1 MYSIQPPL
9 PGEDFFA
16 LPDNDRLVMV
26 LSTLELGPLLSC
38 LGEGRVGAGR
48 RGFGA
53 RPLLYA
59 LIAAWV
65 YELHSIAHLRRELL
79 RNPSLRVLC
88 GLSGKAVPSEDAF
101 GRLIARL
108 AKNVGAV
115 ETVFA
120 RLRERICALD
130 PELGAHLAIDSTA
143 IHAWSDGNR
152 STPSD
157 PDAAWG
163 KKGVSAKGRMGWW
176 FGYKVHLAVDTTAE
190 LPLAYTVTPANVGDG
205 TELETLVKVVEK
217 SQPEVLAAVM
227 ADAAYDGEHN
237 YQVVWETG
245 ALPVIDFNSRGYEL
259 RPGFSEAHCPLCECG
274 QEMRYLGRDRVYV
287 KYERGPQCSCPEG
300 PAITRWRIEDDIR
313 WHPPLPRHTLKW
325 QRLYRERTSV
335 ERVNARLKGHLRL
348 DGLRHRGLDKVKVH
362 VGLSLIVQL
371 AGALAMMEA
380 GNLRCARSI
389 VRLVA

>member
-1 MYSIQPPL
+1 
-9 PGEDFFA
+9 
-16 LPDNDRLVMV
+16 
-26 LSTLELGPLLSC
+26 
-38 LGEGRVGAGR
+38 
-48 RGFGA
+48 
-53 RPLLYA
+53 
-59 LIAAWV
+59 
-65 YELHSIAHLRRELL
+65 
-79 RNPSLRVLC
+79 
-88 GLSGKAVPSEDAF
+88 
-101 GRLIARL
+101 
-108 AKNVGAV
+108 
-115 ETVFA
+115 
-120 RLRERICALD
+120 
-130 PELGAHLAIDSTA
+130 
-143 IHAWSDGNR
+143 
-152 STPSD
+152 
-157 PDAAWG
+157 
-163 KKGVSAKGRMGWW
+163 MGWW